1 MYLHLHNL
9 VYLHLHIPHHSHNG
23 RRSAP
28 QCGLLAGDFHHRTS
42 RISSLPTSR
51 TYPAPFFSIFNP
63 NITFPHHWS
72 CLHTAATNPF
82 ILPCSLNVASCL
94 PIESPPITIF
104 FACQAFPTV
113 PIASSNF
120 PTHLVFFQAR
130 CTSLSSFSFQYS
142 GAGLFDNPV
151 CILECRIFRN
161 YRTDLQKIEGKS
173 RNHLF
178 SHTQDWVGDTAV

>member
-1 MYLHLHNL
+1 M
-9 VYLHLHIPHHSHNG
+9 HIPHHSHNG

-63 NITFPHHWS
+63 NMTFAHHWT
-72 CLHTAATNPF
+72 CLHTAAMNPF

-104 FACQAFPTV
+104 FCPAGFPHSAHC
-113 PIASSNF
+113 IFQF
-120 PTHLVFFQAR
+120 PHTFDLFPSTLHFSLHSHFSIPAR
-130 CTSLSSFSFQYS
+130 AYLTTLFAYLSAGFSEIIGQ
-142 GAGLFDNPV
+142 
-151 CILECRIFRN
+151 ICRKLR
-161 YRTDLQKIEGKS
+161 ES

>member
-1 MYLHLHNL
+1 M
-9 VYLHLHIPHHSHNG
+9 HIPHHSHNG

-63 NITFPHHWS
+63 NMTFPHHWT

-120 PTHLVFFQAR
+120 PTHLIFFQAR
-130 CTSLSSFSFQYS
+130 CTSLHSHFSIPARAYLTTLFAYLS
-142 GAGLFDNPV
+142 AGFSE
-151 CILECRIFRN
+151 IIGQICRKLRENLKTTF
-161 YRTDLQKIEGKS
+161 
-173 RNHLF
+173 F
-178 SHTQDWVGDTAV
+178 HTQAGG

>member
-1 MYLHLHNL
+1 M
-9 VYLHLHIPHHSHNG
+9 HIPHHSHNG

-51 TYPAPFFSIFNP
+51 TYPTPFFPIFNP
-63 NITFPHHWS
+63 NMTFAHHWT
-72 CLHTAATNPF
+72 CTLH
-82 ILPCSLNVASCL
+82 CSYEPIYPSMLLKRCVLLAHRIASHYH
-94 PIESPPITIF
+94 F
-104 FACQAFPTV
+104 FALQAFPTV

-120 PTHLVFFQAR
+120 PTHLIFFQAR

-178 SHTQDWVGDTAV
+178 HTQAGG

>member
-1 MYLHLHNL
+1 M
-9 VYLHLHIPHHSHNG
+9 HIPHHSHNG

-51 TYPAPFFSIFNP
+51 TYPTPFFPIFNP
-63 NITFPHHWS
+63 NMTFAHHCTCKLHCCYSPIYPSMLLKRCVLLAHRIASYYYFFRPLAGFPHSAHCIFQFPHTFDLFPS
-72 CLHTAATNPF
+72 TLHF
-82 ILPCSLNVASCL
+82 
-94 PIESPPITIF
+94 
-104 FACQAFPTV
+104 
-113 PIASSNF
+113 
-120 PTHLVFFQAR
+120 
-130 CTSLSSFSFQYS
+130 SSFSFQYS

-178 SHTQDWVGDTAV
+178 HTQAGG

>member
-1 MYLHLHNL
+1 M
-9 VYLHLHIPHHSHNG
+9 HIPHHSHNG

-63 NITFPHHWS
+63 NMTFAHHWT

-104 FACQAFPTV
+104 SAQQAFPTV

-120 PTHLVFFQAR
+120 PTHLIFFQAR
-130 CTSLSSFSFQYS
+130 CTSLHSHFSIPARAYLTTLFAYLS
-142 GAGLFDNPV
+142 AGFSEIIGQICRKLREN
-151 CILECRIFRN
+151 LETTF
-161 YRTDLQKIEGKS
+161 
-173 RNHLF
+173 F
-178 SHTQDWVGDTAV
+178 HTQGRWVTLRCDLSVM